1 MHNTLFDIIDAADAA
16 GYATFTF
23 SKQYADCVFRDL
35 PKDKKAALRR
45 MLESLFHC
53 EPLLTLKLDRLKR
66 WVDDIEASST
76 TDEAGNVHLRV
87 NLARML
93 LLPCEQ
99 PAAELA
105 ELRQLFERMKPFF
118 ETNASRRSDV
128 QFCNE
133 RDRRR
138 AVYGRISCRV
148 EGEKGME
155 TDEQHTKVLQD
166 QVAASPV
173 LQAFLRNVALALQK
187 IGPWSW
193 LCIDEDQLYGRHAGP
208 WSQAYFAARQA
219 KRSA

>member
-23 SKQYADCVFRDL
+23 SRQYADCVFRDL

-45 MLESLFHC
+45 MLESLFYC

-76 TDEAGNVHLRV
+76 TDDAGNVHLRV

-99 PAAELA
+99 PAEELA
-105 ELRQLFERMKPFF
+105 ELRQLFESMKPFF
-118 ETNASRRSDV
+118 EANAHRRADV
-128 QFCNE
+128 QVCNN
-133 RDRRR
+133 RDRKK
-138 AVYGRISCRV
+138 AVYGTLRCRV
-148 EGEKGME
+148 ESGKGME
-155 TDEQHTKVLQD
+155 TDEAHDPVLQELL
-166 QVAASPV
+166 AASPV
-173 LQAFLRNVALALQK
+173 LQAFLRNVAKALQK

-219 KRSA
+219 KQAS